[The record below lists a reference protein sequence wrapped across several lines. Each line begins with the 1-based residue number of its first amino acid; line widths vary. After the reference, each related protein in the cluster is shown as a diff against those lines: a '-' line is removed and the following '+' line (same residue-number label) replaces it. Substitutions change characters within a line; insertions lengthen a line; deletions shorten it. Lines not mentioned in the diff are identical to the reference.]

1 MRNKRGST
9 EPRMSE
15 SDYEARGTIFQNCSY
30 TSTDGTTG
38 STAWYAFQDNT
49 SGLLGK
55 VLTIID
61 ATYANKEQCEAVK
74 SLVRDAFSNYRSP
87 ATWTVNGTCTGGNS
101 TTTTFTQ

>member
-9 EPRMSE
+9 EPKMSE
-15 SDYEARGTIFQNCSY
+15 AMYESRGTIFEGCSY

-38 STAWYAFQDNT
+38 GTAWYTFQDNT

-74 SLVRDAFSNYRSP
+74 SLVRDAFGNYRSP
-87 ATWTVNGTCTGGNS
+87 ATWTVGDNYINCN
-101 TTTTFTQ
+101 TTSN